1 MQLLALMEA
10 QGISWRGTALDEAD
24 AIPHSPTDEI
34 GSEPTEEE
42 LAEMLRQQQQMVEDM
57 FDLLE
62 EELQRQSEQKEELGR
77 LEKMEKLKAILEQE
91 RFQKPIKALPYLWEA
106 GGAPVFLCQELS
118 RTAHSRIDQLR
129 NGQMAPGS
137 PRISDASTCRPSL
150 SQTQQAEG
158 RQRQLLDPKVV
169 HDGDAAGPAEYLLQ
183 SAAHLRNRTVFSRLM
198 GKGRGRG
205 RKAVSQQLKTSHGD
219 MLISRTG
226 TGVREDG
233 KSNVPAHM
241 QGYESMYVED
251 LQITITSRTSSESGS
266 NYGDSS
272 RDGSPSAK
280 PSPSSAVPSELPTFR
295 LNARANSQ
303 AKLRSVVLDKA
314 PTGRVKQPVAD
325 RSEETGIKFL
335 AEHSESANGDRG
347 AMSSAPVDAN
357 MPKLGGVKAMVEALK
372 EKERASRPQPPCGS
386 TLAKIPADMPVSV
399 CTSVAPSQQTK
410 PGASDPQS
418 LVSLTKL
425 GGAHAERLNDIIT
438 GSAALPELKVE
449 VTCDSGDS
457 IPHQFSNLANSQN
470 CSGAKSLWASG
481 PLF

>member
-1 MQLLALMEA
+1 
-10 QGISWRGTALDEAD
+10 
-24 AIPHSPTDEI
+24 
-34 GSEPTEEE
+34 
-42 LAEMLRQQQQMVEDM
+42 
-57 FDLLE
+57 
-62 EELQRQSEQKEELGR
+62 
-77 LEKMEKLKAILEQE
+77 
-91 RFQKPIKALPYLWEA
+91 
-106 GGAPVFLCQELS
+106 
-118 RTAHSRIDQLR
+118 
-129 NGQMAPGS
+129 
-137 PRISDASTCRPSL
+137 
-150 SQTQQAEG
+150 
-158 RQRQLLDPKVV
+158 
-169 HDGDAAGPAEYLLQ
+169 
-183 SAAHLRNRTVFSRLM
+183 M

-314 PTGRVKQPVAD
+314 LTGRVKQPVAD